1 MREKNSFILICSYH
15 HPSVIQNQ
23 KFPAKTQRM
32 TSHNQY
38 VTSHKNVVLQNQHVS
53 NHVQSKNQHMTSQN
67 RPNTSQQNEHVTSQ
81 NPYMT
86 SQSST
91 PKKPRKVEIVRVCL
105 VKNPTFGIHVHDS
118 GEFMGE
124 SGVLIMRV
132 QKGGSAEGKVRV
144 GDKIL
149 MVSFCCI
156 YLYQCFF
163 TPYI

>member
-1 MREKNSFILICSYH
+1 MNHQIRKNYNENSYYNNQNKNYH
-15 HPSVIQNQ
+15 QPIMMQNQ
-23 KFPAKTQRM
+23 K
-32 TSHNQY
+32 H
-38 VTSHKNVVLQNQHVS
+38 
-53 NHVQSKNQHMTSQN
+53 
-67 RPNTSQQNEHVTSQ
+67 HVTSQ
-81 NPYMT
+81 NMT
-86 SQSST
+86 SLSST

-149 MVSFCCI
+149 MVNGTNILGMQHNKAVELLRNCGKIANFVLERKI
-156 YLYQCFF
+156 Y
-163 TPYI
+163 